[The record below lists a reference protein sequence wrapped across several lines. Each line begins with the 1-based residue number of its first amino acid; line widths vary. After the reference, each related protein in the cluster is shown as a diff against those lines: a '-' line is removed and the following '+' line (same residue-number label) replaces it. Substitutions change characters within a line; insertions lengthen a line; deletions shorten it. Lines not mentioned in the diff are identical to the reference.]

1 VGRELNDMSTAQ
13 ITENITFPALFQSS
27 ENALFQSSEKQLQL
41 YDIRSQL
48 LLFYSK
54 ITEFDLTKMT
64 DSNLAEL
71 YTVFTELDALGHLDV
86 DNEMCECILR
96 DPVIQSLL
104 PIIHSS
110 YSNFFSLHETHLAQ
124 KILNH
129 ENPWKMLQS
138 FPLYPKYESLIS
150 AHFHNSPRI
159 EVLAFIGCGPI
170 PVTLLLFS
178 KLYGIP
184 CIGIDKDPKAAALAK
199 RCVNHFGLEEKI
211 SILCGDETS
220 LSKFE
225 WNSVLIAG
233 LAEPKLQI
241 FQNLYTVIKRKSDPI
256 KSISVCYRNYTGMR
270 QLLYWPVQ
278 PKYTLGF
285 RKINEI
291 YPTDGANNTLVFLEC
306 E

>member
-1 VGRELNDMSTAQ
+1 MRSRGSNGMSIVQ
-13 ITENITFPALFQSS
+13 ITENINFPALFQ
-27 ENALFQSSEKQLQL
+27 ASEKQLQL

-48 LLFYSK
+48 LLFCSK

-64 DSNLAEL
+64 DSNLAGL
-71 YTVFTELDALGHLDV
+71 YKIFTELDELGKLNV
-86 DNEMCECILR
+86 DNEMCECILQ

-104 PIIHSS
+104 PTIHSS
-110 YSNFFSLHETHLAQ
+110 YSSFFSLHETHLAQ
-124 KILNH
+124 KILNY
-129 ENPWKMLQS
+129 ENPWEMLQS
-138 FPLYPKYESLIS
+138 FPLYPKYENLIRV
-150 AHFHNSPRI
+150 HFHNSPKI
-159 EVLAFIGCGPI
+159 EVLAFVGCGPI

-184 CIGIDKDPKAAALAK
+184 CIGIDQDPAAVALAK
-199 RCVNHFGLEEKI
+199 MCVKHFGLEKEI
-211 SILCGDETS
+211 SIICGDETS
-220 LSKFE
+220 LSKVE

-233 LAEPKLQI
+233 LAEPKLRI
-241 FQNLYTVIKRKSDPI
+241 FQNLHKIIKRKSEPI

-278 PKYTLGF
+278 PKCTGGF

-291 YPTDGANNTLVFLEC
+291 DPTGGANNTLVFLEC